1 MCREVL
7 IDEIR
12 NEYKGEKVLII
23 EHVNPANIRSNRNI
37 IHDFDS
43 MFDNLTMKKTISS
56 FDCSPNQK
64 LYGDIMIDIEYADV
78 VICVKRGDK
87 SELDNDILFKVI
99 KQRKHPDT
107 DAKFKIG
114 QCYKLKCD

>member
-1 MCREVL
+1 MFKEVL

-12 NEYKGEKVLII
+12 NEFKNEKVLII
-23 EHVNPANIRSNRNI
+23 EHMSPDSIRNDKNI

-43 MFDNLTMKKTISS
+43 MFDNLTMKKTIGS
-56 FDCSPNQK
+56 FDCSPSQK